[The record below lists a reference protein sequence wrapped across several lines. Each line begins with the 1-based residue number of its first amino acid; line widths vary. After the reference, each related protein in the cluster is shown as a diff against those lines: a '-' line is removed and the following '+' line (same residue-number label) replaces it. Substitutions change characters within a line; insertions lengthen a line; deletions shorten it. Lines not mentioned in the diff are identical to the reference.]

1 LSNFYSFG
9 HDSEI
14 TRWHCGRDLIEPA
27 EVLSPIQQQ
36 FVPTLL
42 RCDPALAYDDV
53 ADGIISLN
61 CARYGVAFTAAG
73 DIDASATARLCAD
86 MAIARGPARV

>member
-1 LSNFYSFG
+1 M
-9 HDSEI
+9 
-14 TRWHCGRDLIEPA
+14 
-27 EVLSPIQQQ
+27 LSPIQQQ

-61 CARYGVAFTAAG
+61 CARYGVAFTDAG
-73 DIDASATARLCAD
+73 GSSSCSNRTEPSSA
-86 MAIARGPARV
+86 

>member
-1 LSNFYSFG
+1 MTARLCVG
-9 HDSEI
+9 H
-14 TRWHCGRDLIEPA
+14 RGRDLIETA
-27 EVLSPIQQQ
+27 EVLSPIRRQ

-42 RCDPALAYDDV
+42 RRDPALVNDDV

-73 DIDASATARLCAD
+73 DIDTSATARRGL
-86 MAIARGPARV
+86 AIARAPARV